1 VTRRLVWSGRLEGGA
16 AGARCR
22 RIRIADRSGGFRV
35 LRFSMENAGPP
46 TGAQVLLEVP

>member
-1 VTRRLVWSGRLEGGA
+1 VVRPGRGVDE
-16 AGARCR
+16 
-22 RIRIADRSGGFRV
+22 IRIADRSGGFRV

>member
-1 VTRRLVWSGRLEGGA
+1 VVRPGHGGDK
-16 AGARCR
+16 
-22 RIRIADRSGGFRV
+22 IRIADRSGRLRV